1 MFPIGNTKGIQINTA
16 REARRCLWCFYRES
30 KGSTNE
36 IRRAKRAG
44 KLLGC
49 IIGNTNGIR
58 MEYGARSAPGFLLA
72 LFRSLGP
79 ACGPRWACGRP
90 AKQYFKPET
99 MFSILH
105 LGRGG
110 NSLASFFPFPAG
122 ALFSGSI
129 FIVQWTYLLLQDWV
143 TLTHLRPCSL
153 PPPCWA
159 RGKGVRATG

>member
-72 LFRSLGP
+72 LSRSLGP

-110 NSLASFFPFPAG
+110 NSLASFFDSQLAQHLVAVF
-122 ALFSGSI
+122 L
-129 FIVQWTYLLLQDWV
+129 IVHWTYLFLQDWV
-143 TLTHLRPCSL
+143 TLTPLRPCSL
-153 PPPCWA
+153 TPPCWA
-159 RGKGVRATG
+159 NFQGGVS